1 MEHQF
6 VAFTIGSEEF
16 CMEISKVREIKE
28 MMPITKVP
36 QAPKEVE
43 GIVNLRGQV
52 IPILNLKKILGYYE
66 EGSIKDKKI
75 ILIDNGNDIVGFV
88 VDDVS
93 DVVSLSE
100 EQIEKVPRAL
110 ESQQSQYLMGI
121 AKKGDRLLL
130 ILEPDRFSHNDGSF

>member
-16 CMEISKVREIKE
+16 CVDISKVREIKE

-36 QAPKEVE
+36 QAPEEVE

-52 IPILNLKKILGYYE
+52 IPILHLKKLLGYYDD
-66 EGSIKDKKI
+66 SPLDDKKI
-75 ILIDNGNDIVGFV
+75 ILVESNEEIIGFI

-93 DVVSLSE
+93 DVVSLNE
-100 EQIEKVPRAL
+100 DQIEKVPKVL
-110 ESQQSQYLMGI
+110 DSQQSRYLRGI

-130 ILEPDRFSHNDGSF
+130 ILELDTFSTKSSF

>member
-1 MEHQF
+1 MERQF

-16 CMEISKVREIKE
+16 CIDISKVREVKE

-36 QAPKEVE
+36 QAPDEVE

-52 IPILNLKKILGYYE
+52 IPIVNLKKVLGYYDDNDL
-66 EGSIKDKKI
+66 SDKKI
-75 ILIDNGNDIVGFV
+75 ILVETGNDVVGFI

-100 EQIEKVPRAL
+100 EQIESVP
-110 ESQQSQYLMGI
+110 SVIGSHQGHYLRGI
-121 AKKGDRLLL
+121 AKKDERLLL
-130 ILEPDRFSHNDGSF
+130 VFDLSKIINTDSF